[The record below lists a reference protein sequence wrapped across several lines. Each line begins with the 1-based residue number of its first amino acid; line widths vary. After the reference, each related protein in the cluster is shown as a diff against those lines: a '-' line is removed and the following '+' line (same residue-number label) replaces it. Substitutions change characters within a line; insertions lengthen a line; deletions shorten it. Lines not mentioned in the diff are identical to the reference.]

1 MLTSALIVS
10 FARFTPKAFQR
21 YFVGAGLALLG
32 VVGVAAKA
40 TKFSIAGFSG
50 GLKGMGLM
58 ILSCPATNRLRCL
71 RSQIER
77 QRRREGERE
86 RGGQTETE
94 TETETETDTDN
105 RAVETD
111 RHSTDVDGSNIGTQ
125 CTHRTKE
132 RSIG

>member
-10 FARFTPKAFQR
+10 FAMFTPKAFQR

-40 TKFSIAGFSG
+40 AKFSIAGFSG

-86 RGGQTETE
+86 READRQRQRLRQRQRQTQT
-94 TETETETDTDN
+94 TG
-105 RAVETD
+105 R
-111 RHSTDVDGSNIGTQ
+111 
-125 CTHRTKE
+125 
-132 RSIG
+132 